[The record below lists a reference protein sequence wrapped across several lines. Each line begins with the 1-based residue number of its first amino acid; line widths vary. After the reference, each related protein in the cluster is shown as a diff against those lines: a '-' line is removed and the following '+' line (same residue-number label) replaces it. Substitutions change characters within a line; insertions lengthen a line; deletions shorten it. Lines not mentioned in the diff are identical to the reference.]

1 MSASLKTMTNF
12 ERNFRNFSTITSSA
26 MNVTGT
32 EVKDGH
38 AKLITANKSLYPPIP
53 DGKVVEAPKVQAK
66 TKLSSAQ
73 PGVAAHS
80 AAQGITTPPV
90 PVLDNPKKDEKAPK
104 ASSKKGPSQKGW
116 SNKFRLVMF
125 LLFYFCIV
133 RLTHYCNNKE
143 PSFLMFHNVPSN
155 VCESYELAV
164 RKGTQFYTWMAS
176 NVSRSKQDEKQQAE
190 DPSASNGKATLVD
203 NSLTKH
209 LPAIAK
215 VAVYTAVVYAGEMFA
230 YSMYVYATS

>member
-1 MSASLKTMTNF
+1 MSASLKMQTNF
-12 ERNFRNFSTITSSA
+12 ERNFHNFSTITLSS
-26 MNVTGT
+26 MNVTGK
-32 EVKDGH
+32 EVKEGH
-38 AKLITANKSLYPPIP
+38 AQLIKSIYPNP
-53 DGKVVEAPKVQAK
+53 DTKVVEAPNVKVT

-90 PVLDNPKKDEKAPK
+90 PVLDNAKKDDKAPK

-133 RLTHYCNNKE
+133 SLTHYCNNKE

-176 NVSRSKQDEKQQAE
+176 KVSRSKQDEKQQAE
-190 DPSASNGKATLVD
+190 EATLVD

-215 VAVYTAVVYAGEMFA
+215 VAAYTAVVYAGEMFA
-230 YSMYVYATS
+230 YSMYVYWTS